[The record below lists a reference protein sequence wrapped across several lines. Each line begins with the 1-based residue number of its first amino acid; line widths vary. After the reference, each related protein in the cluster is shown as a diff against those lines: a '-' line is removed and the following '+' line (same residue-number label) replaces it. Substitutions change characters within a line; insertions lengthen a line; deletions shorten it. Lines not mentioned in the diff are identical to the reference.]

1 MQKAEKRKWLT
12 FALCVFLIAA
22 VLVAVSLFISIYP
35 DTCSKNE
42 LTGYK
47 ECIARHIPMFIFPS
61 VGRFLEDHD
70 GAIVAIA
77 TIFIAWFT
85 YQLRRAI
92 VGLKDSTDKLWR
104 ASEKQLRTTQRSY
117 IAVEPDGVRPLHPQP
132 FAIGRIKIRNV
143 GGVPARKVR
152 WFVHQGTAGAMHK
165 DFPIEEKESGQSN
178 VLPPGVAM
186 DFSQNNTQL
195 SATDAKEVRDNTRAY
210 YVWGIV
216 RYTDVFGGDRFTKFC
231 HRYGAYSHFQ
241 IADGKYVGNAELR
254 ADGAKYHQWGN
265 DTDEVP

>member
-1 MQKAEKRKWLT
+1 MQKAEKRNWLT
-12 FALCVFLIAA
+12 FALCVFLIVS
-22 VLVAVSLFISIYP
+22 VLVAVALFISIYS
-35 DTCSKNE
+35 DTCGTNE
-42 LTGYK
+42 LAGNA
-47 ECIARHIPMFIFPS
+47 ECIARYIPTSIFLP

-70 GAIVAIA
+70 GTIIAIA

-85 YQLRRAI
+85 YQLRRATA
-92 VGLKDSTDKLWR
+92 GLKESTDKLW
-104 ASEKQLRTTQRSY
+104 SVNEKQLRTMQRSH

-152 WFVHQGTAGAMHK
+152 WFVHQGIAGAMQK

-195 SATDAKEVRDNTRAY
+195 SAADAKEVRDNVRAY
-210 YVWGIV
+210 FVWGIV
-216 RYTDVFGGDRFTKFC
+216 RYTDVFGGERFTKFC
-231 HRYGAYSHFQ
+231 HRYGAYNYFQ

-265 DTDEVP
+265 DVDEVP